1 MPEESWKVL
10 KSETVLHAPPFLTV
24 TMQQVGLPGGETIE
38 GWSIVDA
45 RDYANAFVLN
55 DVGEALVLVGY
66 KHGIGST
73 SLQTPG
79 GYIEPG
85 EAPLLCM
92 QRELLEETG
101 YASDSWQPL
110 GSFVVDANRRVG
122 VSHFFLVRDAR
133 QVGEASNPDRED
145 FRMEWV
151 SIPEIRQALFDG
163 RVGGLS
169 FAANIALA
177 LLALSL

>member
-1 MPEESWKVL
+1 M
-10 KSETVLHAPPFLTV
+10 
-24 TMQQVGLPGGETIE
+24 
-38 GWSIVDA
+38 
-45 RDYANAFVLN
+45 
-55 DVGEALVLVGY
+55 
-66 KHGIGST
+66 
-73 SLQTPG
+73 PG

-101 YASDSWQPL
+101 YASDSWHPL

-133 QVGEASNPDRED
+133 RVGEASNPDGED

-151 SIPEIRQALFDG
+151 SIPDVSQALLDG
-163 RVGGLS
+163 RVSGLS

-177 LLALSL
+177 LLALGL